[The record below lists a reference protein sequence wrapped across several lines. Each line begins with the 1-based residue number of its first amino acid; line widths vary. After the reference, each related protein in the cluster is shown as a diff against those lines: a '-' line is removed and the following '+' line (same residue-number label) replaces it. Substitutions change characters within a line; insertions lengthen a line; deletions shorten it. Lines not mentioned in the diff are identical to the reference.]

1 MKRTLLSLITAILI
15 ATGFS
20 SCDVHEFGCPD
31 TPPAVDPF
39 NHRIDLTFVSGT
51 MDFLTE
57 INVEQT
63 KNGAS
68 RSRADGDQPHDM
80 RFMIQLFAVESR
92 GTGYAVTSRAPVD
105 SYIFTRPASEGL
117 TDYVTSVTI
126 PEGDYKILV
135 WADYVAEGTTTDRYY
150 STDDF
155 SQLELLTA
163 DADGNPLAHSGCNNY
178 RDAFRGELLVS
189 VTGEGQLL
197 DFNTRQPLNPAR
209 VPMNRPMARYHFI
222 TTDLG
227 DFISKL
233 RSHTDTP
240 ADALDHPAAAPD
252 LNDYTVRFRY
262 SGYMPS
268 AYNAHTDKPVDSR
281 LGVSYTGSLRQID
294 AHEAELGFD
303 YVLVNG
309 TQTSVKVAV
318 DILDR
323 RSGKTIAS
331 TDPIEVPLQRNRYTV
346 VKGHFLT
353 ATAGG
358 GIGIDPGFFDDFNIE
373 IY

>member
-1 MKRTLLSLITAILI
+1 MKRPILYSMTAILL
-15 ATGFS
+15 AAGFTG
-20 SCDVHEFGCPD
+20 CDVHEFPCPD
-31 TPPAVDPF
+31 SPPVNPLLHRVDLVF
-39 NHRIDLTFVSGT
+39 ASGS
-51 MDFLTE
+51 MDFLTQIDMTLPE
-57 INVEQT
+57 A
-63 KNGAS
+63 G
-68 RSRADGDQPHDM
+68 SRARPDADRPHDM
-80 RFMIQLFAVESR
+80 RFQMQLFAVESR
-92 GTGYAVTSRAPVD
+92 SSGYAVISRAPVD
-105 SYIFTRPASEGL
+105 SYVFTRPASEGM

-135 WADYVAEGTTTDRYY
+135 WADYVAEGTTDDRYY

-189 VTGEGQLL
+189 VTPEGQLL
-197 DFNTRQPLNPAR
+197 DFYTRQPLNPAR
-209 VPMNRPMARYHFI
+209 VLMKRPMARYHFI

-227 DFISKL
+227 DFMSRI
-233 RSHTDTP
+233 RSHSGSQ
-240 ADALDHPAAAPD
+240 ADPLDHPAAGPD

-281 LGVSYTGSLRQID
+281 LGVSFTGSLRQID
-294 AHEAELGFD
+294 EHEAELGFD

-318 DILDR
+318 DIVDR
-323 RSGKTIAS
+323 RSGTTIAS
-331 TDPIEVPLQRNRYTV
+331 TDPIEVPLQRNRYTI

-358 GIGIDPGFFDDFNIE
+358 GIGIDPGFSGDFNIE
-373 IY
+373 IH